1 MRTVE
6 LGMAQI
12 PARPAATVLVGAG
25 VLLVGYLVK
34 YRGWTSLI
42 AGVAPFDS
50 GTPLPVFASYVGNVT
65 LVAGGF
71 VVCLGLAQTL
81 DVLALVPS
89 WLRGLLFLAAVVL
102 VAPRLS
108 VRATEA

>member
-1 MRTVE
+1 
-6 LGMAQI
+6 MAQI
-12 PARPAATVLVGAG
+12 PASPLTTALVGAG
-25 VLLVGYLVK
+25 VLLVGYLIK

-50 GTPLPVFASYVGNVT
+50 GEPRPVFASYAANVT

-71 VVCLGLAQTL
+71 VVCLGVAQAL
-81 DVLALVPS
+81 GVLALVPS
-89 WLRGLLFLAAVVL
+89 WLRGLLLLAAVVT